1 MIQLTAGG
9 PRIVK
14 DAGWVAQQREFAQRY
29 CVVFKDFVEESI
41 LSRIPRMLEAGEYF
55 TQDVVNNKGEVF
67 CRELQMRARERL
79 PQVFFLL
86 LNQPRLFDAI
96 AELTGSEAAIRCFKG
111 RSRKLFPGG
120 RYFLDWHSDSRDGN
134 GRMFGLTIDLSP
146 KPCGGGFQIRSKKTK
161 EVFQTVTGTRF
172 GDAYLFRI
180 HDSLQH
186 RTLPVEGPAPRCA
199 YLGWFFDASAD
210 YREMA
215 RATIR
220 PREDQAGSPP
230 RPPG

>member
-1 MIQLTAGG
+1 MIQLTLGG
-9 PRIVK
+9 PRIVE
-14 DAGWVAQQREFAQRY
+14 DDEWVAQQREFAQRH

-41 LSRIPRMLEAGEYF
+41 LSRVPRMLEAGEFF
-55 TQDVVNNKGEVF
+55 THENLTPWGEVF
-67 CRELQMRARERL
+67 SRELQMRARARL

-96 AELTGSEAAIRCFKG
+96 AELTGCEAAIRCFRG
-111 RSRKLFPGG
+111 RSFKLFPGG
-120 RYFLDWHSDSRDGN
+120 EYFIDWHNDNPRS
-134 GRMFGLTIDLSP
+134 GRLFGLTIDLSP
-146 KPCGGGFQIRSKKTK
+146 KPCGGGFQIRSRKTE

-180 HDSLQH
+180 HGSLEH
-186 RTLPVEGPAPRCA
+186 RSLPVEGPAPRCV
-199 YLGWFFDASAD
+199 YLGWFFGAGAD
-210 YREMA
+210 YREIT